1 MEATDFASHLEAI
14 HNESSLAA
22 HLAQREVL
30 TGPSAEFCTGE
41 DCDMPIPEQRRVANQ
56 VCSFARSAKRIAK
69 NGAADDD
76 Y

>member
-1 MEATDFASHLEAI
+1 MEVTDFASHLEAI

-41 DCDMPIPEQRRVANQ
+41 DCDMPIPEQRRVAIPGVQ
-56 VCSFARSAKRIAK
+56 LCAQCQTHREKR
-69 NGAADDD
+69 GRR
-76 Y
+76 